1 MRIIF
6 AVLVLVFCTSS
17 LGDSLSQSEQSII
30 LETPTGK
37 ISGSLL
43 LPAEQGRV
51 PVVLI
56 IAGSGPTDRDGNSK
70 LLKGPN
76 NNLKLLAQ
84 ALVQAGIATVR
95 YDKRGIAASAAAGP
109 VESDLR
115 FDDYVNDAAAWVRL
129 LKQDSRF
136 SSVTVVG
143 HSEGSLIGMLA
154 TRGAH
159 ADAFVS
165 IAGPAQKASD
175 VLRKQLRPKLSADL
189 EQENERILAS
199 LERGNTT
206 SEVLAPLH
214 SLYPLSLQ
222 PYLISWFR
230 YVPTTELAKVDA
242 PVLVIQG
249 TNDIQVPVTE
259 AESLK
264 RAKPTATV
272 VLVQGMNHVLKIVPL
287 DMAQQEASYSDP
299 ARPLATDLTDTI
311 IRFLKSHKI

>member
-206 SEVLAPLH
+206 SEVPAPLH

>member
-1 MRIIF
+1 
-6 AVLVLVFCTSS
+6 
-17 LGDSLSQSEQSII
+17 
-30 LETPTGK
+30 
-37 ISGSLL
+37 
-43 LPAEQGRV
+43 
-51 PVVLI
+51 
-56 IAGSGPTDRDGNSK
+56 
-70 LLKGPN
+70 
-76 NNLKLLAQ
+76 
-84 ALVQAGIATVR
+84 
-95 YDKRGIAASAAAGP
+95 
-109 VESDLR
+109 
-115 FDDYVNDAAAWVRL
+115 
-129 LKQDSRF
+129 
-136 SSVTVVG
+136 
-143 HSEGSLIGMLA
+143 
-154 TRGAH
+154 
-159 ADAFVS
+159 
-165 IAGPAQKASD
+165 
-175 VLRKQLRPKLSADL
+175 
-189 EQENERILAS
+189 